1 MDYDA
6 FLTEVLALHPH
17 KTDEQ
22 CGGGIAEAPGEG
34 TSRRA

>member
-6 FLTEVLALHPH
+6 LLTEVFALLPH
-17 KTDEQ
+17 KTGEQ